1 MLKVDSKII
10 NGRFYFEREIFDQ
23 GVGIAINDGKIV
35 AIGKESNL
43 PDADRIID
51 AKGCFVLPGPID
63 AHVHMGDPWE
73 APDKALAMKRED
85 FASGT
90 MAAAAGGITTII
102 EMPDSMPLVVNPEV
116 FREKVFYCSKKA
128 YIDFGLHGGFTPGMD
143 YAKDIP
149 SLWKE
154 GVAGLKTFMCYSI
167 DEWPAIKDG
176 ELLEALNI
184 ISNINALAMV
194 HAEND
199 DILSHNK
206 KRLLEKNRRDYSAHV
221 EWRPPI
227 AEVEAGKRVI
237 FYLKSTGARGIIVH
251 TSVPETVEEINRSDA
266 SARGA
271 HDKITVETCPH
282 YLYLTDED
290 VKSKGPWLKCAPPLR
305 EKWRVSQLRKML
317 ANGLIDTV
325 GSDHAP
331 YTREEKSQGVSDIWK
346 AYNGIPG
353 VEHMYPLLLNAVNE
367 GWLSLQRLVKVTS
380 ENVAR
385 IYGIYPKKGKI
396 QVGSD
401 GDFVIVDI
409 NRRVKLSDESTKMKV
424 GWTPYNG
431 FEVKG
436 YPIMTVVRGEVIM
449 ENGAVVGKP
458 GYGKF
463 VRRLY

>member
-1 MLKVDSKII
+1 MSKVDSKII
-10 NGRFYFEREIFDQ
+10 NCKLYFESEIFDQ
-23 GVGIAINDGKIV
+23 GVGVAISGGKV
-35 AIGKESNL
+35 AAIGKESNL

-51 AKGCFVLPGPID
+51 AHGWLVLPGPID

-73 APDKALAMKRED
+73 APDKALAMRRED

-102 EMPDSMPLVVNPEV
+102 DMPDNMPLVVSSAV
-116 FREKVFYCSKKA
+116 FREKVVYCSKKA
-128 YIDFGLHGGFTPGMD
+128 YIDFGLHGGFVPGMD
-143 YAKDIP
+143 YAKEIP
-149 SLWKE
+149 SLWME
-154 GVAGLKTFMCYSI
+154 GAAGLKTFMCYSI

-184 ISNINALAMV
+184 VSQINALAMI

-206 KRLLEKNRRDYSAHV
+206 KRLLEKGRKDYSAHI

-227 AEVEAGKRVI
+227 AEIEAGRRVI

-251 TSVPETVEEINRSDA
+251 TSVPETVEEIGHLSNGRIS
-266 SARGA
+266 
-271 HDKITVETCPH
+271 VETCPH

-290 VKSKGPWLKCAPPLR
+290 VRRKGPWLKCAPPLR
-305 EKWRVSQLRKML
+305 EKWRVSELRRMF

-331 YTREEKSQGVSDIWK
+331 YTREEKAQGLSDIWK
-346 AYNGIPG
+346 AANGIPG
-353 VEHMYPLLLNAVNE
+353 IEHMYPLLLNAVNE
-367 GWLSLQRLVKVTS
+367 GWLSLHRLVKVTS

-401 GDFVIVDI
+401 ADFVVVDLKKH
-409 NRRVKLSDESTKMKV
+409 VKISDENTKMKV
-424 GWTPYNG
+424 GWTPYDG
-431 FEVKG
+431 FEAKG
-436 YPIMTVVRGEVIM
+436 YPVMTIVRGEIVM
-449 ENGAVVGKP
+449 DNGIIVGKP

-463 VRRLY
+463 VRRII